1 MKKMIK
7 RIIPENDVPAYFNKL
22 HNISGKVASKFYND
36 AETPVT
42 YNFFIDSWYWYLLTG
57 KSYYLHLQY
66 ECFSR
71 TNRP

>member
-36 AETPVT
+36 AETPVQIIGLGIKFALCLL
-42 YNFFIDSWYWYLLTG
+42 NFY
-57 KSYYLHLQY
+57 Q
-66 ECFSR
+66 
-71 TNRP
+71 RP